1 MHVIGAGLCNRVDHG
16 AEVASCVC
24 RVGTVHDAEFLHPVL
39 RGADALHPR
48 DASRVIDA
56 VEAKNEVWLSRTPP
70 KLSFSTVSVKG
81 DCAPTAV
88 LRPTLTEGVSRT
100 KSMKSRPEMGRSAI
114 LGVSIT
120 WLTSDFSVSIL

>member
-56 VEAKNEVWLSRTPP
+56 VEGEER
-70 KLSFSTVSVKG
+70 SVALADAPEAELQHGLGKRRL
-81 DCAPTAV
+81 CAN
-88 LRPTLTEGVSRT
+88 
-100 KSMKSRPEMGRSAI
+100 RSAPSHI
-114 LGVSIT
+114 DRGRKQNEIYEVATGNGEVGNLG
-120 WLTSDFSVSIL
+120 SVDYLAYF

>member
-56 VEAKNEVWLSRTPP
+56 IECEKRSVALAKAREAELEDGLGKRRLCANGSAPAKINRGLKRSEITEVPSGHGQVRT
-70 KLSFSTVSVKG
+70 L
-81 DCAPTAV
+81 
-88 LRPTLTEGVSRT
+88 
-100 KSMKSRPEMGRSAI
+100 
-114 LGVSIT
+114 
-120 WLTSDFSVSIL
+120 